1 MSEHWHRRLGGMEIT
16 TSSQETGEPRT
27 TLWGQLRDQAS
38 LHGVLATLYAL
49 HLLILEVTRAD
60 GPDKNAAES

>member
-1 MSEHWHRRLGGMEIT
+1 MEIT